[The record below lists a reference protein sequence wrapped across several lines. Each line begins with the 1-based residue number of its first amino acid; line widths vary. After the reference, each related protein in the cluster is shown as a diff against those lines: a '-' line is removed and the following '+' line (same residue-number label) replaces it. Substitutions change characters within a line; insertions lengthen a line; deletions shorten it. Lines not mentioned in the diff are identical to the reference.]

1 MNRWKAQ
8 VLVLEREGEAARIEL
23 PEGKRFVALVRG
35 QQPSLIQIEEPGRY
49 VVQADNI
56 GLANE
61 LPAIIVTIHQ
71 DHVGAWLN
79 LTKDQVARIFARVMR
94 AAAHFSTQAGH
105 A

>member
-1 MNRWKAQ
+1 MSKWQAQ
-8 VLVLEREGEAARIEL
+8 VLLLERAGETARIEL

-35 QQPSLIQIEEPGRY
+35 QPPSLIQLTEPGRY
-49 VVQADNI
+49 MVAADNI
-56 GLANE
+56 GSVDE
-61 LPAIIVTIHQ
+61 LPAIIVTVHQ

-79 LTKDQVARIFARVMR
+79 LSNDQVGRIFARVMR